1 MVKDEN
7 ITVGQNLKRI
17 RKELEL
23 KQYSI
28 TGGKITRNLI
38 SLIENDKT
46 PLYEDNAKIIAE
58 NMNSNA
64 MEKNM
69 NIYIEP
75 EDILDPKR
83 YDAKKDADVYI
94 EGLRK
99 RLDDNHL
106 EIRPE
111 ELQKVE
117 LFLNNWNLSDKK
129 IIIYELWADMY
140 YKARDFENE
149 HMYLTKAWEYSFMYP
164 KRKGNYRI
172 ISNLISNCINSGK
185 YEEAI
190 RLGNLGLL
198 SQKNLTDNDKK
209 VFHYNNAL
217 AYSYL
222 NKFDD
227 GLRELAIAKK
237 YNLNANDKLE
247 RKILVSE
254 GFCYVKKGE
263 YGKALNA
270 YNLALKMLNDK
281 RSYDELCLLYVDF
294 MEIFVIQKNEIKVT
308 EYLNHILHLLSN
320 LNESPFYM
328 IRLYLEI
335 ADAYFFLKE
344 YDSSEEYLLK
354 ALKVTRIN
362 DEKDLHSKIL
372 LKLFNLYIEKNEIK
386 KIDDL
391 MEELIQE
398 VSNIQKDDRFV
409 LLLNLI
415 LYNKEEKNKD
425 FVQKILNKGGKQK

>member
-99 RLDDNHL
+99 RLEENHL

-270 YNLALKMLNDK
+270 YNLALRMLNTNK
-281 RSYDELCLLYVDF
+281 NYDELCLIYTNM
-294 MEIFVIQKNEIKVT
+294 MEVFVKSKDSKKIS
-308 EYLNHILHLLSN
+308 EYLNLVINLLHDLEDNS
-320 LNESPFYM
+320 SY
-328 IRLYLEI
+328 IIKIYLEI
-335 ADAYFFLKE
+335 ANAYLFLKK
-344 YDSSEEYLLK
+344 YNSSEEYLLK

-391 MEELIQE
+391 MEEFVQE

-425 FVQKILNKGGKQK
+425 FVQKILNKGGK

>member
-99 RLDDNHL
+99 RLEENHL

-263 YGKALNA
+263 YGKALND
-270 YNLALKMLNDK
+270 YNLALRMLNTNK
-281 RSYDELCLLYVDF
+281 NYDELCLIYTNM
-294 MEIFVIQKNEIKVT
+294 MEVFVKSKDSKKIS
-308 EYLNHILHLLSN
+308 EYLNLVINLLHDLEDNS
-320 LNESPFYM
+320 SY
-328 IRLYLEI
+328 IIKIYLEI
-335 ADAYFFLKE
+335 ANAYLFLKK
-344 YDSSEEYLLK
+344 YNSSEEYLLK

-425 FVQKILNKGGKQK
+425 FVQKILNKGGK

>member
-99 RLDDNHL
+99 RLEENHL

-270 YNLALKMLNDK
+270 YNLALRMLNTNK
-281 RSYDELCLLYVDF
+281 NYDELCLIYTNM
-294 MEIFVIQKNEIKVT
+294 MEVFVKSKDSKKIS
-308 EYLNHILHLLSN
+308 EYLNLVINLLHDLEDNS
-320 LNESPFYM
+320 SY
-328 IRLYLEI
+328 IIKIYLEI
-335 ADAYFFLKE
+335 ANAYLFLKK
-344 YDSSEEYLLK
+344 YNSSEEYLLK

-425 FVQKILNKGGKQK
+425 FVQKILNKGGK